1 MDCWGGDIKTG
12 VVEGVRCVGGP
23 ECGREPRISGRKGGI
38 WNCLGLYW
46 EKGRWRLMTWTGCL
60 GREVFGEEG
69 ELIAVA
75 EGGFITFEP
84 VGFLESL
91 GYPASRAVGE
101 VKLKLWG
108 LD

>member
-1 MDCWGGDIKTG
+1 M
-12 VVEGVRCVGGP
+12 
-23 ECGREPRISGRKGGI
+23 
-38 WNCLGLYW
+38 
-46 EKGRWRLMTWTGCL
+46 
-60 GREVFGEEG
+60 FGEEG